1 MRRAILPDTAVEIM
15 GRMGKIRTTPISRIT
30 PDIGSTMIWGEIF
43 SAEQKV
49 TRDGSR
55 KIYSINITDYTGSI
69 TLKIL
74 QNINE
79 CKALDSL
86 SKGTS
91 VIVRGDISSVFK
103 TFFKRDSSV
112 SFHSF
117 LSSLSIDENIIGKTI
132 LFKSCEDLLR
142 HSLELPCSHHR
153 IPPSGAPSHLCPLQ
167 LHPALLPSC

>member
-1 MRRAILPDTAVEIM
+1 MSQYESTMARAEERRAAKKVAFHSQYSPGRKRSCPPFCRIRAVENY
-15 GRMGKIRTTPISRIT
+15 GAGWARFGTTPISRIT

-91 VIVRGDISSVFK
+91 VIVRGDVEYGQI
-103 TFFKRDSSV
+103 R
-112 SFHSF
+112 
-117 LSSLSIDENIIGKTI
+117 
-132 LFKSCEDLLR
+132 
-142 HSLELPCSHHR
+142 P
-153 IPPSGAPSHLCPLQ
+153 
-167 LHPALLPSC
+167 